1 MWAVDGLAN
10 FLPYAGLPLL
20 LFVPV
25 AMRIRRRVL
34 AMMLALPALLYVLV
48 LLSPNLFLALPD
60 DVPETSPRLRVVTAN
75 VLMSNTDLDRLA
87 EDILAQAPD
96 VVVFE
101 ELTRAIEAF
110 SPALAAAYPHRVA
123 TEVPWVTLASR
134 WPLEDA
140 RVLPIAD
147 GDRARDLL
155 AASVVVGGTRVS
167 LVAVHFMPPLDGE
180 AYRTNAAQRAV
191 LQAEVDATP
200 GPLMVVGDFNA
211 TTLSPSFA
219 RLLSG
224 TGLRIATSSRLAE
237 PTYYAYGRFGV
248 RIDHVL
254 VRGVTVAEEAAF
266 DLTGSDHRGLVVE
279 VGLPAPERAA
289 ATR

>member
-34 AMMLALPALLYVLV
+34 ALMLAVPAVLYVLV
-48 LLSPNLFLALPD
+48 LLSPNLFLALPE
-60 DVPETSPRLRVVTAN
+60 DVPATAPRLRVVTAN
-75 VLMSNTDLDRLA
+75 VLMSNAELDRLA
-87 EDILAQAPD
+87 QDVLVQTPDI
-96 VVVFE
+96 VVFE
-101 ELTRAIEAF
+101 ELTQDLETAA
-110 SPALAAAYPHRVA
+110 PALAEAYPYRVA
-123 TEVPWVTLASR
+123 TETPWVTLASR

-140 RVLPIAD
+140 RVLTIAD
-147 GDRARDLL
+147 ADRGRDLL
-155 AASVVVGGTRVS
+155 AASVVVDGARVA
-167 LVAVHFMPPLDGE
+167 LVAVHFMPPLNDE

-191 LQAEVDATP
+191 LQAEVDATD

-219 RLLSG
+219 RLLAG

-279 VGLPAPERAA
+279 VGLPSPEWAA
-289 ATR
+289 AVR